1 MNSYQMTGSLYSRT
15 TNGVKQKMGSGNGK
29 TRGQGDKGT
38 GGQETSVSLS
48 PCPLVSPSPCPPC
61 LPFPSLPLLRF
72 RARFAVERVM
82 RQEPVALQPDDDQV
96 AGRQFHVGCVPLV
109 ACDYDGKAVNLRVIN
124 QREGARLL
132 RIRLGLGG
140 RGLKTRPQ
148 HESRNQPFTVADV
161 GNVFDH
167 GPTESVWRVE

>member
-15 TNGVKQKMGSGNGK
+15 TSGVKQKM
-29 TRGQGDKGT
+29 
-38 GGQETSVSLS
+38 
-48 PCPLVSPSPCPPC
+48 
-61 LPFPSLPLLRF
+61 SLPLLSFRSRF
-72 RARFAVERVM
+72 TAERVM

-96 AGRQFHVGCVPLV
+96 AGRQFHVGGVPLV
-109 ACDYDGKAVNLRVIN
+109 ARDYDGKAVNLRVVN

-140 RGLKTRPQ
+140 RRLKTRPQ
-148 HESRNQPFTVADV
+148 HEARDQPFTVADV